1 MDIFLKVTA
10 GILIT
15 AILSLVLSRNGT
27 DIGLLLTICVCSM
40 VIFAAFSYLEPVFAF
55 AQRLIQIG
63 QLSSELL
70 NILLKVVGIGL
81 ISQIAGLICADAG
94 NQSLG
99 KALQIVTTAIILCI
113 SIPLLEEILSLLE
126 TVLGEI

>member
-27 DIGLLLTICVCSM
+27 DMGLLLTICVCSM

-81 ISQIAGLICADAG
+81 ISQIAGLICTDAG

>member
-55 AQRLIQIG
+55 AQRLIQVG
-63 QLSSELL
+63 QLSNELL

>member
-27 DIGLLLTICVCSM
+27 DMGLLLTICVCSM

-81 ISQIAGLICADAG
+81 ISQFAGLICTDAG

-99 KALQIVTTAIILCI
+99 KALHIVTTAIILCI

>member
-27 DIGLLLTICVCSM
+27 DMGLLLTICVCSM

-81 ISQIAGLICADAG
+81 ISQIAGLICTDAG

-99 KALQIVTTAIILCI
+99 KALQIVTTAVILCI

>member
-40 VIFAAFSYLEPVFAF
+40 VIFAAFSYLEPVFAL

>member
-15 AILSLVLSRNGT
+15 AILSLVLSRNGS
-27 DIGLLLTICVCSM
+27 DMGMLLTICVCSM
-40 VIFAAFSYLEPVFAF
+40 VIFAAFSYLEPVLAF
-55 AQRLIQIG
+55 AQRLIQVG

-94 NQSLG
+94 NQSLE
-99 KALQIVTTAIILCI
+99 KALQIVTTAVILCI

-126 TVLGEI
+126 TVLGDI

>member
-1 MDIFLKVTA
+1 MDVFLKVTA

-15 AILSLVLSRNGT
+15 AILSLVLSRNGA
-27 DIGLLLTICVCSM
+27 DISLLLTICVCSM
-40 VIFAAFSYLEPVFAF
+40 VVFAALSYLKPVLEFAR
-55 AQRLIQIG
+55 RLIQVG

-70 NILLKVVGIGL
+70 DVLLKVVGIGL

-94 NQSLG
+94 NRSLE
-99 KALQIVTTAIILCI
+99 KALQIATTAVILCI

-126 TVLGEI
+126 TILGEI

>member
-15 AILSLVLSRNGT
+15 AILSLVLSKNGT

-40 VIFAAFSYLEPVFAF
+40 VIFTAFSYLEPVLAF
-55 AQRLIQIG
+55 AQRLIQVG

-99 KALQIVTTAIILCI
+99 KALQIVTTAVILCI